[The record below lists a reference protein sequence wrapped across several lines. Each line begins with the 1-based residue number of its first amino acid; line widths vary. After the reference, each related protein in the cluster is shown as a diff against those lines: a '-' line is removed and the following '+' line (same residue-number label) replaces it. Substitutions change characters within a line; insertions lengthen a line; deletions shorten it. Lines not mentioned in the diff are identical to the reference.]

1 MTLAKMVPIATKMLF
16 IKPDCKACGLG
27 SACCGCPAQRRYYE
41 QYEPFAKKYGKERID
56 AVLAYA
62 STKMVVT
69 NKEDELKKAEDACN
83 KALDMC
89 KRSGIQ
95 C

>member
-1 MTLAKMVPIATKMLF
+1 MTPAKMVPIATKLLF
-16 IKPDCKACGLG
+16 IKPDCQACDMGI
-27 SACCGCPAQRRYYE
+27 ACCGCPAQRRYYE
-41 QYEPFAKKYGKERID
+41 QYESLAKKYGKEQID

-62 STKMVVT
+62 SAKMVVT
-69 NKEDELKKAEDACN
+69 NKEDKLKKAEDACN
-83 KALDMC
+83 KALDVC

>member
-27 SACCGCPAQRRYYE
+27 AACCGCYPERNYKE
-41 QYEPFAKKYGKERID
+41 QYKAFVDTYGKENAD
-56 AVLAYA
+56 AVLAYVA
-62 STKMVVT
+62 AKTAAT
-69 NKEDELKKAEDACN
+69 NKAAELKKAEEAC
-83 KALDMC
+83 KQALDVC